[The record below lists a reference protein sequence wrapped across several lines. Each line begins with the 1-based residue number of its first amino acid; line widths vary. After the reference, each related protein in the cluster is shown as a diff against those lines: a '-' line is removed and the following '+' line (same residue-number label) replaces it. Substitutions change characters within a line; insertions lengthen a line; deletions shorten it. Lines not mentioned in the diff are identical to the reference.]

1 MKKMTV
7 SLVALMSLAA
17 LAGCT
22 KKPAP
27 SSSSEAPVVSDSTTS
42 EVEDTRK
49 PWEKLYFGNNDARL
63 GNFVADLP
71 LPADGEESR
80 LLNSDELSG
89 LVALIETNDEVINAQ
104 LSQIDEQW
112 FDGDGSREDIS
123 SADITIEGEALVLRY
138 DNYVLHQEAAYTTT
152 YTWDEEQIVE
162 DSSEEVSEPVSGRIL
177 HPGVKKDNLVYFSE
191 TVSEEPGSEPT
202 SEGPLTTEVEV
213 TQSTDTVENTVIR
226 PLEHEGENV
235 IAVQNKYG
243 GILGNGVE
251 FINYSD
257 TLYKNTFNIGG
268 GARWIDSKTNS
279 QYGYDSWYG
288 AITQQ
293 ADLMADVEA
302 GTRQLG
308 KLYEAELMAD
318 GTIYL
323 LDSWVLTPKP
333 VYTTDGQYDGGYLGF
348 VGGALVVIE
357 EGIVS
362 NLFVRIGY
370 VLHYWLGPDAPPN
383 AQHYVPEEGRTFDWT
398 EYAPYYYFGDNLG
411 FAVLDDNGEFDLTE
425 WDIADFEVE

>member
-27 SSSSEAPVVSDSTTS
+27 SVSDSTTS

-112 FDGDGSREDIS
+112 YDGDGSREDIS

-293 ADLMADVEA
+293 AEWMADVEA

-323 LDSWVLTPKP
+323 LDSWVLTPIP
-333 VYTTDGQYDGGYLGF
+333 VYILMDNIM
-348 VGGALVVIE
+348 VV
-357 EGIVS
+357 
-362 NLFVRIGY
+362 
-370 VLHYWLGPDAPPN
+370 
-383 AQHYVPEEGRTFDWT
+383 T
-398 EYAPYYYFGDNLG
+398 
-411 FAVLDDNGEFDLTE
+411 LDLS
-425 WDIADFEVE
+425 VEH

>member
-293 ADLMADVEA
+293 PEWMADVEA

-333 VYTTDGQYDGGYLGF
+333 VYTLMDNIM
-348 VGGALVVIE
+348 VV
-357 EGIVS
+357 
-362 NLFVRIGY
+362 
-370 VLHYWLGPDAPPN
+370 
-383 AQHYVPEEGRTFDWT
+383 T
-398 EYAPYYYFGDNLG
+398 
-411 FAVLDDNGEFDLTE
+411 LDLS
-425 WDIADFEVE
+425 VEH